1 MQKIMMLR
9 SRNHSQRFCN
19 RESWSKQSSR
29 CSPAPWYVQ
38 LTLLLWQ
45 ADVKA
50 AAAKNDMLNKVHLQA
65 KDIRATEQRTVEAKL
80 DQAWKKKK
88 IQLNLKVINCANPSA
103 DENPASDAQKALAK
117 LEEKQTLEALKPK
130 SRPPGDPINPELKNE
145 IEENVKRT
153 EKAAMKR
160 SFQSTRSRSRR
171 RWISS
176 LTKRRNSW
184 AKKRK
189 KWKPPLTR

>member
-1 MQKIMMLR
+1 
-9 SRNHSQRFCN
+9 
-19 RESWSKQSSR
+19 
-29 CSPAPWYVQ
+29 
-38 LTLLLWQ
+38 
-45 ADVKA
+45 
-50 AAAKNDMLNKVHLQA
+50 MLNKVHLQA

-88 IQLNLKVINCANPSA
+88 IQLNLKIINCANPSA

-153 EKAAMKR
+153 EKAAMEEKL
-160 SFQSTRSRSRR
+160 S
-171 RWISS
+171 
-176 LTKRRNSW
+176 KY
-184 AKKRK
+184 KKQVK
-189 KWKPPLTR
+189 KKMDKQLNKEKKLLSKEKKEMEATVDSVNC